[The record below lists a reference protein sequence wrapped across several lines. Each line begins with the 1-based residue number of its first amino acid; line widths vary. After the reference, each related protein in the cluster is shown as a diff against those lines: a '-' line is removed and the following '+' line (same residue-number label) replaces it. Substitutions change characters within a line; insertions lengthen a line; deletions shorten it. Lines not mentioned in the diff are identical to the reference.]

1 MTNFI
6 PAQIRIGRR
15 KFPFTT
21 AEAASAA
28 YRAII
33 DEQDLGASESPNC
46 DLLDGSGTRIGYVSY
61 NGRVWSGDW
70 DAGTSVCVFSPYEKR
85 RA

>member
-1 MTNFI
+1 MTNFT
-6 PAQIRIGRR
+6 PAHIRIGRR
-15 KFPFTT
+15 KSKFTT

-33 DEQDLGASESPNC
+33 DEQDFGASESPNC
-46 DLLDGSGTRIGYVSY
+46 DLLDKNGSRIGYVSY

-70 DAGTSVCVFSPYEKR
+70 DAGTSVCIFNPYEKQT
-85 RA
+85 A

>member
-1 MTNFI
+1 MTIFT
-6 PAQIRIGRR
+6 PAQVRIGRS

-21 AEAASAA
+21 AEAASAT

-46 DLLDGSGTRIGYVSY
+46 DLLDGQGSRIGYVSY
-61 NGRVWSGDW
+61 NGKVWSGDW
-70 DAGTSVCVFSPYEKR
+70 VAGTAVCIFNPYGG
-85 RA
+85 

>member
-1 MTNFI
+1 MINFT
-6 PAQIRIGRR
+6 PTQIRIGRR

-46 DLLDGSGTRIGYVSY
+46 DLLDKSGTRIGYVSY
-61 NGRVWSGDW
+61 NGKVWFGDW
-70 DAGTSVCVFSPYEKR
+70 DAETAVCIFNPY
-85 RA
+85 A